1 MANERDLRI
10 DLLRGLA
17 LLFIFIDH
25 IPDNGLAHFT
35 LRNFGFADAAEVFVL
50 LAGFSAVLAYQRSF
64 EREGFR
70 AGAARVMDRVRDIY
84 LWHLALVAFCA
95 IGLTVAAVWFENPM
109 YSHNIGVHVFGES
122 PAAATFFAAT
132 LINQPN
138 MLNILPLYIV
148 LMLVWVPFVLWLL
161 PRRPW
166 QMLFV
171 SASLWLIASLLQL
184 NLPSQQA
191 PQGWVFNPFAW
202 QLLITVGALAAHFS
216 REEPIPASRVT
227 IALAGAYVAFAFLV
241 AAPWTQIAGL
251 QDARFF
257 APDLL
262 GSMNKSYLSPLAAR
276 PRRGAR
282 LPGADLNFA
291 QKPVAYSGLGQG
303 RIALWP
309 AFLGNLLPRN
319 GTFVYRVGDFGRSR
333 RWTSRADPGQYG
345 RYWHP
350 LDHGMGLST
359 AQSRHRVRTVL
370 AQSALRLALA
380 VAAGLSPA
388 VANAAPP
395 CEAPV
400 NLLRF
405 NAPLPGLSSAL
416 ASSKPIRIVALGSS
430 STQGIGA
437 SSPKACYPSRLQAEL
452 RKRYPDKEIIVDNLG
467 VGGQLATDMIPRI
480 KKDVL
485 PLHPNVVIWQ
495 TGVNDAMRQV
505 DVDKFRQTVML
516 GIDQLQQA
524 GIDVVLLDM
533 QYFPRADTIAAF
545 PRYLSGPA
553 ADRGSAQGTDPAAL
567 RHHEVSGDERA
578 VHAPAA
584 ARARPLPPQ

>member
-1 MANERDLRI
+1 M
-10 DLLRGLA
+10 
-17 LLFIFIDH
+17 
-25 IPDNGLAHFT
+25 
-35 LRNFGFADAAEVFVL
+35 
-50 LAGFSAVLAYQRSF
+50 
-64 EREGFR
+64 
-70 AGAARVMDRVRDIY
+70 
-84 LWHLALVAFCA
+84 
-95 IGLTVAAVWFENPM
+95 
-109 YSHNIGVHVFGES
+109 
-122 PAAATFFAAT
+122 
-132 LINQPN
+132 
-138 MLNILPLYIV
+138 
-148 LMLVWVPFVLWLL
+148 
-161 PRRPW
+161 
-166 QMLFV
+166 
-171 SASLWLIASLLQL
+171 
-184 NLPSQQA
+184 
-191 PQGWVFNPFAW
+191 FNPFAW

-227 IALAGAYVAFAFLV
+227 IALAGAYVAFAFLM

-262 GSMNKSYLSPLAAR
+262 GSMNKSYLSPWRLAHVVALGYLALTLTSPKSLWLTQAWAR
-276 PRRGAR
+276 GVSRC
-282 LPGADLNFA
+282 
-291 QKPVAYSGLGQG
+291 
-303 RIALWP
+303 
-309 AFLGNLLPRN
+309 NLLPRN

-416 ASSKPIRIVALGSS
+416 TSSKPIRIVALGSS

-505 DVDKFRQTVML
+505 DVDKFRQTIML

-545 PRYLSGPA
+545 PRYL
-553 ADRGSAQGTDPAAL
+553 AAL
-567 RHHEVSGDERA
+567 RQIAEARKVPILQRFAIMKYLVTSAQYTPQQLLAPDLIHPNDFTYGCLGRFLADALQDEVGRSKA
-578 VHAPAA
+578 VKLAPVP
-584 ARARPLPPQ
+584 ARAKEAGAVAANPVR

>member
-241 AAPWTQIAGL
+241 AAP
-251 QDARFF
+251 
-257 APDLL
+257 
-262 GSMNKSYLSPLAAR
+262 
-276 PRRGAR
+276 
-282 LPGADLNFA
+282 
-291 QKPVAYSGLGQG
+291 
-303 RIALWP
+303 
-309 AFLGNLLPRN
+309 
-319 GTFVYRVGDFGRSR
+319 
-333 RWTSRADPGQYG
+333 
-345 RYWHP
+345 
-350 LDHGMGLST
+350 
-359 AQSRHRVRTVL
+359 
-370 AQSALRLALA
+370 
-380 VAAGLSPA
+380 
-388 VANAAPP
+388 
-395 CEAPV
+395 
-400 NLLRF
+400 
-405 NAPLPGLSSAL
+405 
-416 ASSKPIRIVALGSS
+416 
-430 STQGIGA
+430 
-437 SSPKACYPSRLQAEL
+437 PKACGLL
-452 RKRYPDKEIIVDNLG
+452 RPGPGAYRAV
-467 VGGQLATDMIPRI
+467 
-480 KKDVL
+480 
-485 PLHPNVVIWQ
+485 
-495 TGVNDAMRQV
+495 
-505 DVDKFRQTVML
+505 
-516 GIDQLQQA
+516 A
-524 GIDVVLLDM
+524 GI
-533 QYFPRADTIAAF
+533 PWKSRAKEA
-545 PRYLSGPA
+545 G
-553 ADRGSAQGTDPAAL
+553 
-567 RHHEVSGDERA
+567 A
-578 VHAPAA
+578 VAGNPV
-584 ARARPLPPQ
+584 R

>member
-1 MANERDLRI
+1 MANDRDLRI
-10 DLLRGLA
+10 DFLRGLA

-171 SASLWLIASLLQL
+171 SASLWLIANLLQL

-216 REEPIPASRVT
+216 RQEPIPASRVT

-241 AAPWTQIAGL
+241 AAPVDANRRLAGRAVL
-251 QDARFF
+251 LARPSGLDEQELPF
-257 APDLL
+257 A
-262 GSMNKSYLSPLAAR
+262 LAAR

-282 LPGADLNFA
+282 LPGDDLNFA

-545 PRYLSGPA
+545 PRYL
-553 ADRGSAQGTDPAAL
+553 AAL
-567 RHHEVSGDERA
+567 RQIAEARKVPILQRFAIMKYLVTSA
-578 VHAPAA
+578 QYTPAA
-584 ARARPLPPQ
+584 VARARPLPPQ